1 MKLTVTTALFH
12 PAPFGGGDGL
22 AAIVGGVESMFTV
35 TVTVALLPATS
46 VAIPVTDWFAPSV
59 VSLTG

>member
-1 MKLTVTTALFH
+1 MNLTVTAVLFH

-22 AAIVGGVESMFTV
+22 AAIVGGVKSMFTV
-35 TVTVALLPATS
+35 AVTVAVFPATS
-46 VAIPVTDWFAPSV
+46 VAVPVTDWFAPSV